1 VSAPLFLVEALPA
14 GGSFTLDGPEGHHA
28 ATVQRLRV
36 GEALILADGR
46 GGTASAEVTAV
57 ARGSIDVAIIG
68 RSFVA
73 AAEPRLVVVQ
83 GIAKGDRGELAVQAM
98 TEVGVDEI
106 VPWAASRSVA
116 QWRGDRGH
124 KARDKWAATARE
136 AAKQARR
143 AWLPMVAGDP
153 DCSTK
158 QVAARLSA
166 AGAAFVLH
174 EEATERLTTASL
186 PFALNTYGNH
196 PEAIPSGAQSKALP
210 PGTQSEVIP
219 LGAQSKALPPGAQ
232 SGVIPPGAQSKGGEI
247 VLVVGPEG
255 GISAAELDAFV
266 AAGAKAVRLGDSVL
280 RTSTAGIAALSVLS
294 ARLGRW

>member
-1 VSAPLFLVEALPA
+1 VSAPLFLVEALPG

-36 GEALILADGR
+36 GEALVLADGR

-57 ARGSIDVAIIG
+57 ARGSIEVAIIG
-68 RSFVA
+68 RSVAA

-106 VPWAASRSVA
+106 VPWAAARSVA

-143 AWLPMVAGDP
+143 AWLPVVAGDP

-158 QVAARLSA
+158 QVVTRISA
-166 AGAAFVLH
+166 ATVAFVLH

-186 PFALNTYGNH
+186 PWAPNTHGNQTE
-196 PEAIPSGAQSKALP
+196 PIPGGA
-210 PGTQSEVIP
+210 QSEVIP
-219 LGAQSKALPPGAQ
+219 AGAQ
-232 SGVIPPGAQSKGGEI
+232 SGVIPLGAQSKGGEI

-255 GISAAELDAFV
+255 GISDGELDAFV
-266 AAGAKAVRLGDSVL
+266 AAGATAVRLGDSVL
-280 RTSTAGIAALSVLS
+280 RTSTAGVAALSVLS
-294 ARLGRW
+294 TRLGRW